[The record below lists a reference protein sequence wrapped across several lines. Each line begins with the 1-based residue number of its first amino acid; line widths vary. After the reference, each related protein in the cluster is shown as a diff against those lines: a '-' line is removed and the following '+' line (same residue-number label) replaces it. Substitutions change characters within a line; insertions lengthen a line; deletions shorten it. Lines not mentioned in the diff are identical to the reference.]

1 MTTATLEPVQLLTVP
16 EGRVVEIPL
25 SQLSDHPI
33 NSTIYQDTPVEEL
46 SEMMLS
52 IQEFGIREPIQILN
66 TGRILSGHRRAK
78 AARLLGHS
86 TVPCLVRHDI
96 KTEQQAQIILL
107 THNTFQREK
116 TNVERMREISA
127 YVELI
132 SGLRALDESK
142 SGRKLSELRMRRAE
156 ACRDLDPELANQLR
170 DEIRAFQSSGAFEA
184 VGIAASRY
192 KVRKRTLKEAKPIL
206 DLIDRLR
213 EQGFHENAEEIATL
227 FNQNMGAAKKLVDT
241 KYSQRKP
248 KKMRPKKIED
258 TCLLMVN
265 SLKDG
270 MRNLLTLL
278 TPQGQVLVQEAMGV
292 MDRLHYHVR
301 EETDEEREK
310 SDLGEDYTP
319 PGLGL

>member
-52 IQEFGIREPIQILN
+52 IQEFGIREPIQILS
-66 TGRILSGHRRAK
+66 TGRILSGHRRCK

-116 TNVERMREISA
+116 TNTERMREIAA

-132 SGLRALDESK
+132 SGLKALDEHSK
-142 SGRKLSELRMRRAE
+142 GRKITELRMKRAE

-170 DEIRAFQSSGAFEA
+170 EEIKAFQEGSAFEA
-184 VGIAASRY
+184 VAIAANRY
-192 KVRKRTLKEAKPIL
+192 KVRKRTFKESKIIL
-206 DLIDRLR
+206 QQIDRLR
-213 EQGFHENAEEIATL
+213 EQGFHKEAEELVVLHDKNIA
-227 FNQNMGAAKKLVDT
+227 AAKKLVDA
-241 KYSQRKP
+241 KYTQRKT
-248 KKMRPKKIED
+248 KMRPKKIED
-258 TCLLMVN
+258 TCLLMVE

-278 TPQGQVLVQEAMGV
+278 TPQGQSLVQEALGIMG
-292 MDRLHYHVR
+292 RLHYHVR
-301 EETDEEREK
+301 EETSEEQEK
-310 SDLGEDYTP
+310 SELGEDYTP
-319 PGLGL
+319 AGLGL

>member
-33 NSTIYQDTPVEEL
+33 NATIYQDTPVEEL

-52 IQEFGIREPIQILN
+52 IQEFGIREPIQILS

-96 KTEQQAQIILL
+96 KTEQQAQIILI
-107 THNTFQREK
+107 THNAFQREK
-116 TNVERMREISA
+116 TNTERMREIAA
-127 YVELI
+127 YVDLI
-132 SGLRALDESK
+132 SGLKALDEHSK
-142 SGRKLSELRMRRAE
+142 GRKITELRMKRAE

-170 DEIRAFQSSGAFEA
+170 EEIKAFQEGSAFEA
-184 VGIAASRY
+184 VAIAANRY
-192 KVRKRTLKEAKPIL
+192 KVRKRTFKESKVIL
-206 DLIDRLR
+206 QQIDRLR
-213 EQGFHENAEEIATL
+213 EQGFHKEAEELVALHDKNIA
-227 FNQNMGAAKKLVDT
+227 AAKKLVNT
-241 KYSQRKP
+241 KYAQRKP
-248 KKMRPKKIED
+248 KMRPKKIED
-258 TCLLMVN
+258 TCLLMVE

-270 MRNLLTLL
+270 MRNLLPLL
-278 TPQGQVLVQEAMGV
+278 TPQGQGMVNEALGLMG
-292 MDRLHYHVR
+292 RLHYHVR
-301 EETDEEREK
+301 AETEEEQEK
-310 SDLGEDYTP
+310 SELGVDYTP